1 MSSLASDLS
10 PQDISL
16 EKIFL
21 DPNNPRFV
29 GTDWTFVSDDE
40 VTQSPVQQA
49 ARRRLVDHHDIGK
62 LQSVMEA
69 NGFLPIDRVVVRKLD
84 GEGNYVVL
92 EGNRRICAAKEVSGY
107 YDNGEQIPEDIMA
120 TFQTISCL
128 VYEGNDT
135 SMNAAWILQG
145 LRHVSGISEWPAY
158 NKAKLL
164 VDRMEA
170 DDLSLTE
177 VGKSFG
183 LSPHGAGQ
191 WVRGYY
197 AFMQAKAESEV
208 GEHIDEKIYPY
219 FQEIF
224 GRSSIALKEWM
235 SWDDV
240 GKTFRDAAALNEFV
254 GWLFPVDKSENGSDG
269 EWQDPTKAQ
278 VEAAWSNRRVTKRD
292 NLREISYMISD
303 APKEW
308 MSFRSGT
315 PLETAYN
322 TAVFNKIEENSTA
335 AQSAEDKFF
344 RLVSEALREIKET
357 PFSVISDPEK
367 LQKLLELTAQLKE
380 SIEKIEKFSALK

>member
-1 MSSLASDLS
+1 MSSLAADLT
-10 PQDISL
+10 PENIAL

-29 GTDWTFVSDDE
+29 GTDWTFVPDEE
-40 VTQSPVQQA
+40 VTQLPVQQA
-49 ARRRLVDHHDIGK
+49 ARRRLIDHHDVGK

-84 GEGNYVVL
+84 ENGNYVVL
-92 EGNRRICAAKEVSGY
+92 EGNRRICAAKEVTGY
-107 YDNGEQIPEDIMA
+107 YDNGDPIPQEIMD
-120 TFQTISCL
+120 TFQEISCL
-128 VYEGNDT
+128 VYEGNDN

-170 DDLSLTE
+170 DNLTLTQ

-183 LSPHGAGQ
+183 LSAHGAGQ

-197 AFMQAKAESEV
+197 AFQQAKEVTEV
-208 GEHIDEKIYPY
+208 GEHIDEKIYPF

-235 SWDDV
+235 RWDDA
-240 GKTFRDAAALNEFV
+240 KNEFQDSAALNEFV
-254 GWLFPVDKSENGSDG
+254 GWLFPVDRVEGDSGDS
-269 EWQDPTKAQ
+269 WQDPTKAE
-278 VEAAWSNRRVTKRD
+278 VEAAWSNRRITKRD

-308 MSFRSGT
+308 MSFRSGAS
-315 PLETAYN
+315 LETAYN
-322 TAVFNKIEENSTA
+322 TAVYNSIEDTHASEKSTEDRFFKIIS
-335 AQSAEDKFF
+335 D
-344 RLVSEALREIKET
+344 ALRELNET
-357 PFSVISDPEK
+357 PISVIMNSEK
-367 LQKLLELTAQLKE
+367 RAKLLQLTAGVKGA
-380 SIEKIEKFSALK
+380 IEKIDDISGKQ

>member
-1 MSSLASDLS
+1 MASLAADLT
-10 PQDISL
+10 PQSIAL
-16 EKIFL
+16 ENIFL

-29 GTDWTFVSDDE
+29 GSDWTYIPDDE
-40 VTQSPVQQA
+40 VTQLPVQQA
-49 ARRRLVDHHDIGK
+49 ARRRLVDHHDVGK

-84 GEGNYVVL
+84 EDGNYVVL

-107 YDNGEQIPEDIMA
+107 LDNGDQIPEEIMA
-120 TFQTISCL
+120 TFREISCL

-135 SMNAAWILQG
+135 SLNAAWILQG

-170 DDLSLTE
+170 DDLTLTQ

-191 WVRGYY
+191 WVRGYH
-197 AFMQAKAESEV
+197 AFQQAKEETEV
-208 GEHIDEKIYPY
+208 GEHIDEKVYPF

-235 SWDDV
+235 RWDDA
-240 GKTFRDAAALNEFV
+240 KSEFQDSAALNEFV
-254 GWLFPVDKSENGSDG
+254 NWLFPVDKTESASGDS
-269 EWQDPTKAQ
+269 WQDPTKAE
-278 VEAAWSNRRVTKRD
+278 VEAAWSNRRINKRD
-292 NLREISYMISD
+292 NLREISYMISA

-308 MSFRSGT
+308 MTFRSGT
-315 PLETAYN
+315 ALETAYN
-322 TAVFNKIEENSTA
+322 TAVFNSIEDSHASEKST
-335 AQSAEDKFF
+335 EDRFF
-344 RLVSEALREIKET
+344 RIMSDAIRELHET
-357 PFSVISDPEK
+357 PLSIITDSDK
-367 LQKLLELTAQLKE
+367 RSQLLQLTSKMKAA
-380 SIEKIEKFSALK
+380 IEKIDRFSDL